1 MAKDIGNKVGEF
13 VMADPDYFSD
23 PDMEYMRI
31 CIKFNVN
38 KPICKCIR
46 LKEGGDWIWAKIQ
59 YERFPSFCFVCGIIR
74 HLERFCPRLLDFP
87 PRQAI
92 CSFSPDLRA
101 LVRRQPTPK
110 SSRWLHTVD

>member
-38 KPICKCIR
+38 KPICKGIR
-46 LKEGGDWIWAKIQ
+46 LKEGGD
-59 YERFPSFCFVCGIIR
+59 
-74 HLERFCPRLLDFP
+74 
-87 PRQAI
+87 
-92 CSFSPDLRA
+92 
-101 LVRRQPTPK
+101 
-110 SSRWLHTVD
+110 